1 MSDDSLAVSSGQK
14 LTSFYDNSYFDSD
27 SDENETSEGRV
38 ALQYKTMVF
47 LIIKSQTNAT
57 STK

>member
-38 ALQYKTMVF
+38 ALQYKTMAF
-47 LIIKSQTNAT
+47 FKS
-57 STK
+57 